1 MAVIFPDIEKT
12 LVSYLSAALAAN
24 GSSTAQNVRVGT
36 IKAQADET
44 TPAKEVVVTAAY
56 NREQNYVTK
65 TASVTLEVYAADYKT
80 ANELSLLV
88 EALIRG
94 CTGEEIK
101 MAEVRMGP
109 VRIAEDSTQEKR
121 YLDVGLV
128 VKGKDL

>member
-12 LVSYLSAALAAN
+12 LVAYLSDALAAN
-24 GSSTAQNVRVGT
+24 GSETAQDVRVGT
-36 IKAQADET
+36 IKAQPDEAQ
-44 TPAKEVVVTAAY
+44 PGKEVVVTAAY
-56 NREQNYVTK
+56 NAEQDYVMK
-65 TASVTLEVYAADYKT
+65 TASVTLEVYASTYKT

-101 MAEVRMGP
+101 KAEVRMGP
-109 VRIAEDSTQEKR
+109 VRIGEETTQEKR

-128 VKGKDL
+128 VKGTNL